1 LVALH
6 SLVSETREG
15 DEKRTTFIR
24 DCSRITV
31 TAYENSF
38 ASRLFGFSQPALSKQ
53 HPPYIRR
60 EYGLYPLGLQFLQE
74 IAIVS
79 RNKCNEILGSSSL
92 VRPASP
98 IDFLA
103 LSHLHVSQA
112 NALLQQLFWPGITI
126 ADCIEF
132 KRGIVALYRKL
143 VVGVGVIT
151 SDGYL
156 MYLAVRP
163 HWQGEGIGRTM
174 LWWLIKENENVDI
187 TLHVA
192 VDNPALVELPVSLL
206 TVDPVSIDW
215 IQGRGIHCELLRQI
229 L

>member
-1 LVALH
+1 
-6 SLVSETREG
+6 
-15 DEKRTTFIR
+15 
-24 DCSRITV
+24 
-31 TAYENSF
+31 
-38 ASRLFGFSQPALSKQ
+38 
-53 HPPYIRR
+53 
-60 EYGLYPLGLQFLQE
+60 
-74 IAIVS
+74 
-79 RNKCNEILGSSSL
+79 
-92 VRPASP
+92 
-98 IDFLA
+98 
-103 LSHLHVSQA
+103 
-112 NALLQQLFWPGITI
+112 
-126 ADCIEF
+126 
-132 KRGIVALYRKL
+132 VALYRKL